1 MTWPQM
7 RLSLRLAAEERAGF
21 VQRERQRLA
30 KAIEDQA
37 YDNMR
42 GALGS

>member
-7 RLSLRLAAEERAGF
+7 RLSLKLAAEERAGF
-21 VQRERQRLA
+21 VMRERQRLA

-37 YDNMR
+37 VAGLR
-42 GALGS
+42 GAVG